1 MKKALTWI
9 IVIGV
14 IGLFGAWMAKGYNKM
29 VVEEE
34 NVERAWGQVEA
45 QYQRR
50 FDLIPGLQE
59 AAATEARFEKS
70 TFVGI
75 AEARS
80 KVSQIVIDPS
90 NMTEEQLAQWQ
101 SAQGEVSSAFSRLI
115 ASFEAYPELKANEAF
130 RDFMKQYEGTENRIA
145 VARIE
150 FNEHAQ
156 SYNTLIRRFPNNI
169 VAGIF
174 GFTKK
179 PYFKSE
185 EGAEKGVK
193 VNFGEI

>member
-90 NMTEEQLAQWQ
+90 NMTEEFL
-101 SAQGEVSSAFSRLI
+101 FLSRR
-115 ASFEAYPELKANEAF
+115 YY
-130 RDFMKQYEGTENRIA
+130 DD
-145 VARIE
+145 
-150 FNEHAQ
+150 
-156 SYNTLIRRFPNNI
+156 
-169 VAGIF
+169 
-174 GFTKK
+174 
-179 PYFKSE
+179 
-185 EGAEKGVK
+185 
-193 VNFGEI
+193 